1 LAEIVAAVV
10 PGCTIEFADD
20 AGPDKRSYRV
30 SFEKIRRKLP
40 AFQPQW
46 DAYKGAKQLYKAFR
60 QSGLTLEQFKGPHY
74 SRIKRIKKLL
84 AEGRLDGELR
94 HTQPRGMG
102 DATMV
107 AEFAG

>member
-1 LAEIVAAVV
+1 M

-40 AFQPQW
+40 TFEPQW
-46 DAYKGAKQLYKAFR
+46 DACKGAKQLYKAFR
-60 QSGLTLEQFKGPHY
+60 SSGLTLEQFKGPRY
-74 SRIKRIKKLL
+74 SRIEHIKKLL
-84 AEGRLDGELR
+84 ADGILDTELR
-94 HTQPRGMG
+94 HTQPRTLG